1 MDILTPFLPRINFIQ
16 PVDKSTL
23 FVAGVSD
30 NKTTKIRLKKNE
42 ATLYELKKQKEN
54 SPSENQE
61 KDDKDEHIDTW
72 A

>member
-1 MDILTPFLPRINFIQ
+1 MDILTPFLPRINFVT
-16 PVDKSTL
+16 PVEKSTL

-42 ATLYELKKQKEN
+42 TTLYDLKKQKEETKK
-54 SPSENQE
+54 ENLTP
-61 KDDKDEHIDTW
+61 DSDDEHIDTW

>member
-1 MDILTPFLPRINFIQ
+1 MDILTPFLPRINFIH

-42 ATLYELKKQKEN
+42 ATLSELKKQKEN
-54 SPSENQE
+54 SSSENHE
-61 KDDKDEHIDTW
+61 EGDKDEHIDTW

>member
-54 SPSENQE
+54 SSSENHE
-61 KDDKDEHIDTW
+61 EDDKEEHIDTW